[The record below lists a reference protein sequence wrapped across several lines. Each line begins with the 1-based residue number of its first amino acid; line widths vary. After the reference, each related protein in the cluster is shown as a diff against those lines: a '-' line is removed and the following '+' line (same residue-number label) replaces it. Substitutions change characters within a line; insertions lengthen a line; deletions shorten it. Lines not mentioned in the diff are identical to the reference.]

1 MTEQT
6 TIKELKKELM
16 QDYKNVSSDVKILIE
31 NKLKRL
37 YKLK

>member
-1 MTEQT
+1 
-6 TIKELKKELM
+6 M